1 MSELKKKHFEARVN
15 DFEDCYM
22 LSSSGDVIV
31 PGKVTNNSEMKF
43 KTGDLLELQYDSYYQ
58 LLEIKN

>member
-1 MSELKKKHFEARVN
+1 
-15 DFEDCYM
+15 M

-31 PGKVTNNSEMKF
+31 PGKVSSNAGMKF
-43 KTGDLLELQYDSYYQ
+43 KTGDLLELQYDSYYE